1 MCASH
6 VLENYT
12 LLLMAYKPHIM
23 LCSTLEC
30 FNLFF
35 GKPMDEHGHLI
46 VLVCV
51 FLLPVKVCSFC
62 MYIAI
67 HISSCVNILTIVCPF
82 FSVELFAFLML
93 I

>member
-35 GKPMDEHGHLI
+35 GKPMDEHGKI
-46 VLVCV
+46 
-51 FLLPVKVCSFC
+51 K
-62 MYIAI
+62 
-67 HISSCVNILTIVCPF
+67 
-82 FSVELFAFLML
+82 FS
-93 I
+93 